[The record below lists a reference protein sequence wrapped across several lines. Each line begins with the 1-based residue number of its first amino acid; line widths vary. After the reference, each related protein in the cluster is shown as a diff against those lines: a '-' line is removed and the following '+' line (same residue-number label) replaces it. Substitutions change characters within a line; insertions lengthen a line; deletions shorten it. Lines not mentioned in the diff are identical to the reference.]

1 MRQYRPMKSSAAS
14 LLQLIGQGRQHALIL
29 AGDVAAS
36 RLLATEVA
44 ASLLNVDAA
53 DLSRHPNFLRLV
65 RPVDKKTAEQKVT
78 IPVDDVTDFCA
89 RLALSSFGA
98 GRKIAVI
105 EDADTMNHHG
115 QNALLKTLE
124 EPKGDTLILL
134 LTSYPD
140 RLLPTIRSRA
150 TTLQVEGVAIVDDEL
165 AASVAKF
172 LASSR
177 LDRLLLAVTLT
188 KGDEAAGHERLA
200 QFISQ
205 LAQSVHTT
213 FLAKCAT
220 LPERTVQSY
229 LHALGL
235 LAAAPQ
241 QLRAHTNPTLVLE
254 AIALALP

>member
-1 MRQYRPMKSSAAS
+1 MKTDVAS
-14 LLQLIGQGRQHALIL
+14 LLQLIRQGRQHALIL
-29 AGDVAAS
+29 AGDVAAG

-44 ASLLNVDAA
+44 ASLLNVDAV

-65 RPVDKKTAEQKVT
+65 RPLDKKTEEQKAA

-98 GRKIAVI
+98 GKKIAVI

-134 LTSYPD
+134 LTAYPD
-140 RLLPTIRSRA
+140 RLLPTIRSRS
-150 TTLQVEGVAIVDDEL
+150 TLLEVAGVAEVDDEL
-165 AASVAKF
+165 VASVAKF

-188 KGDEAAGHERLA
+188 KGDEAAGHERLS
-200 QFISQ
+200 QFINL
-205 LAQSVHTT
+205 LAQSIHTT

-220 LPERTVQSY
+220 LSSDTQQSY
-229 LHALGL
+229 AVALGL
-235 LAAAPQ
+235 LADAPR

-254 AIALALP
+254 EIALALP

>member
-1 MRQYRPMKSSAAS
+1 METTAAS
-14 LLQLIGQGRQHALIL
+14 LLQLIRQGRQHALIL

-36 RLLATEVA
+36 RVLAAEVA
-44 ASLLNVDAA
+44 SSLLNVDAA

-65 RPVDKKTAEQKVT
+65 RPLDKKTEEQKAA

-98 GRKIAVI
+98 GKKIAVI

-134 LTSYPD
+134 LTAYPD
-140 RLLPTIRSRA
+140 RLLPTIRSRS
-150 TTLQVEGVAIVDDEL
+150 TELQVAGMALVDGEL

-188 KGDEAAGHERLA
+188 KGDEAGNRDSL
-200 QFISQ
+200 QNFILELGQ
-205 LAQSVHTT
+205 AVHTT

-220 LPERTVQSY
+220 LSAVTQRSY
-229 LHALGL
+229 LVAL
-235 LAAAPQ
+235 AVIAEAPIK
-241 QLRAHTNPTLVLE
+241 LKTNTNPTLVLE
-254 AIALALP
+254 EIALALP

>member
-1 MRQYRPMKSSAAS
+1 MKTDVAS
-14 LLQLIGQGRQHALIL
+14 LLKLIHQGHGHAFIL
-29 AGDVAAS
+29 VGEMVAG
-36 RLLATEVA
+36 RLLAAEVA
-44 ASLLNVDAA
+44 SSLLNVNVA
-53 DLSRHPNFLRLV
+53 DLPRHPNFLRLV
-65 RPVDKKTAEQKVT
+65 RPFDKKTEEQKVA
-78 IPVDDVTDFCA
+78 IPVDDVIDFCA

-98 GRKIAVI
+98 GKKIAVI
-105 EDADTMNHHG
+105 EDVDTMNHHG

-134 LTSYPD
+134 LTTYPD
-140 RLLPTIRSRA
+140 RLLPTICSRS
-150 TTLQVEGVAIVDDEL
+150 TTLQVDGVVAVDDEL

-200 QFISQ
+200 QFISL
-205 LAQSVHTT
+205 LAQSIHTT

-229 LHALGL
+229 VAALSL
-235 LAAAPQ
+235 LADAPR
-241 QLRAHTNPTLVLE
+241 QLRAHTNGTLVLE